1 MPVDRP
7 KYDAIVV
14 GARCAGSPTA
24 MLLARQGHRVLLLD
38 RSRFPSDKRIST
50 HFIMRPGV
58 AALGRWGLLE
68 RVAKLGAPAV
78 REYAVDFGPLQITS
92 DCPDDGLASACY
104 GPRRFLL
111 DQLLLDAA
119 LEAGV
124 EFREDFTVQGLIREN
139 GRVVGVRG
147 GSRSGLSLEE
157 RAKIVVGADGI
168 RSLVAREAGAQRYH
182 DIPTRT
188 GVWWGYFSGIP
199 LELSPIWFR
208 PRRLL
213 VAVPVDDNLTVV
225 IIYIAIEDYRE
236 FSAAVEANF
245 MSEYREFAPDFFE
258 KLAAGQ
264 RQGRWVGTGY
274 QPNYFRECAGPGW
287 ALVGDAGS
295 HHDSINPSGIS
306 NAFTEAEL
314 LADAIQAG
322 LTNEAT
328 FDRAIRSYHARR
340 DTRWLGHWHFITSL
354 ASMAPPSAE
363 FIELLQAL
371 AERPQ
376 AARRF
381 FAFFEGQAAELDFM
395 TPANIAQIMNGDDS
409 CAAQQQDALDA
420 ITPSVIRA

>member
-1 MPVDRP
+1 MPVNKSP
-7 KYDAIVV
+7 YDAIVV

-68 RVAKLGAPAV
+68 RVAELGAPAV
-78 REYAVDFGPLQITS
+78 SDYAVDFGPLQITS

-124 EFREDFTVQGLIREN
+124 EFREDFTVQGLIHEN
-139 GRVVGVRG
+139 DRVVGVRG
-147 GSRSGLSLEE
+147 RSKSGPSVEE
-157 RAKIVVGADGI
+157 RAKIVIGADGI
-168 RSLVAREAGAQRYH
+168 SSLVARQTGARRYH

-188 GVWWGYFSGIP
+188 GVWWGYFNGVP
-199 LELSPIWFR
+199 LQLCPIWFR

-213 VAVPVDDNLTVV
+213 AAVPVDDNLTVV
-225 IIYIAIEDYRE
+225 IMYIAIDDYRK

-245 MSEYREFAPDFFE
+245 MSGYREFAPDFFE

-264 RQGRWVGTGY
+264 REGQWVGTGH
-274 QPNYFRECAGPGW
+274 QPNYVRECAGPGW
-287 ALVGDAGS
+287 ALAGDAGS

-314 LADAIQAG
+314 LADAIQIG
-322 LTNEAT
+322 LNNESN
-328 FDRAIRSYHARR
+328 FDQAIRGYQARR
-340 DTRWLGHWHFITSL
+340 DTRWLSHWHFIVSL
-354 ASMAPPSAE
+354 ASMTPPSAQ

-395 TPANIAQIMNGDDS
+395 MPANIAQIMNDGESSATQQRDAVD
-409 CAAQQQDALDA
+409 AAV
-420 ITPSVIRA
+420 PSVIRA